1 MDSVPAIS
9 VLLPVCNTEKY
20 LAEALDSLEAQ
31 TFRSFEIIAVN
42 DGSTDRS
49 GEILRSYAA
58 RFPNIRLIEQPN
70 RGKPAALN
78 AGLEREPFMKT
89 RSGFPL
95 AISGANTA
103 TAQRNRMA
111 ASPGMA
117 VLLFRNFFHI
127 SRTAEYSC

>member
-1 MDSVPAIS
+1 MR
-9 VLLPVCNTEKY
+9 LLGEEWKKADEKTSKKY
-20 LAEALDSLEAQ
+20 QKMAEEEKKKAEEKKKEL
-31 TFRSFEIIAVN
+31 
-42 DGSTDRS
+42 S
-49 GEILRSYAA
+49 GEIT
-58 RFPNIRLIEQPN
+58 
-70 RGKPAALN
+70 ALN

-111 ASPGMA
+111 ASPDTA

-127 SRTAEYSC
+127 SRAAEYSC